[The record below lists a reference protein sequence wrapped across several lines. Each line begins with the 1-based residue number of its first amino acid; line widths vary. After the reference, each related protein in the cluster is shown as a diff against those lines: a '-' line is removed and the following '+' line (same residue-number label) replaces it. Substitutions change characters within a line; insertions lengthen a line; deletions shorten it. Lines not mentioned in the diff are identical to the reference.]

1 MLTRSLLFVIS
12 SPYDTG
18 TGVFCGVGVGV
29 RTGVEVGAG
38 VFVVVGFCVGFLVAG
53 VGEGAAEE
61 AGAVVFTVFDA
72 AVGVSVCTADPV
84 GTSGTEGEA
93 AAVCAAG
100 AEDAAGSGAGSS
112 LPQEVNKKRNSK
124 TIHKDARQILL
135 RCFFILRFLSLLP

>member
-12 SPYDTG
+12 RPYDTG
-18 TGVFCGVGVGV
+18 AGVFCGVGV

-38 VFVVVGFCVGFLVAG
+38 VFVVVGFCVGFFVAG
-53 VGEGAAEE
+53 VGESAAEV
-61 AGAVVFTVFDA
+61 GAIVFTVFDA
-72 AVGVSVCTADPV
+72 AAGVIVCTADPV
-84 GTSGTEGEA
+84 GTSGAEGEA

-124 TIHKDARQILL
+124 TIHKDARQILP
-135 RCFFILRFLSLLP
+135 RCFFMLRFLSLLP